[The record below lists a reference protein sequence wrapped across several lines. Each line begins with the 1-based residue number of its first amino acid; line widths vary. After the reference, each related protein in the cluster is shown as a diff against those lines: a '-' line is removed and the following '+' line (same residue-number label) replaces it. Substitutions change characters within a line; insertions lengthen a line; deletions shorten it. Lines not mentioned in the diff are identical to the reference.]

1 MKKYIGTKQVEAEP
15 MTLGDYV
22 KKTGRNPYVNDPKVH
37 DNSEKGYIVKY
48 KDGYISWSPADVFEQ
63 AYKVSET
70 TIDRMHIECGEVKE
84 RLDKLNA
91 FLSSDNGQKLS
102 TLARGLL
109 SAQASIMSG
118 YISMLEVREDVME
131 EHLQLFNQ
139 FNFGAAIELLKAG
152 LCVRRWNWGQHGP
165 FIIKQVPAHIG
176 NDVVPKM
183 QSLPQSAKDLIM
195 ANTGFIDYTSQCL
208 IYDPN
213 IGKADSWMPS
223 IDDVFADDW
232 QIIM

>member
-1 MKKYIGTKQVEAEP
+1 MKKYIGTKQVEAES

-22 KKTGRNPYVNDPKVH
+22 KKTGRNPYVNTPEVH

-48 KDGYISWSPADVFEQ
+48 KDGYISWSPAEAFEQ

-70 TIDRMHIECGEVKE
+70 AIDRMHIECGEVKE
-84 RLDKLNA
+84 RLDKLNT
-91 FLSSDNGQKLS
+91 FLSSANGQKLS
-102 TLARGLL
+102 ALACGLL
-109 SAQASIMSG
+109 SAQASIMSS
-118 YISMLEVREDVME
+118 YISILEVREDVME

-152 LCVRRWNWGQHGP
+152 FCIRRLNWGQHGP
-165 FIIKQVPAHIG
+165 FVIKQVPAHIG

-213 IGKADSWMPS
+213 TGKSDSWMPS

-232 QIIM
+232 QVVM

>member
-1 MKKYIGTKQVEAEP
+1 
-15 MTLGDYV
+15 
-22 KKTGRNPYVNDPKVH
+22 
-37 DNSEKGYIVKY
+37 
-48 KDGYISWSPADVFEQ
+48 
-63 AYKVSET
+63 
-70 TIDRMHIECGEVKE
+70 MHIECGDVKE

-91 FLSSDNGQKLS
+91 FLSSGNGQKLS
-102 TLARGLL
+102 ALARGLL
-109 SAQASIMSG
+109 SAQASVMNS

-176 NDVVPKM
+176 SDVVPKM

-213 IGKADSWMPS
+213 TGKADSWMPS
-223 IDDVFADDW
+223 IDDVFTDDW
-232 QIIM
+232 QVVM

>member
-1 MKKYIGTKQVEAEP
+1 
-15 MTLGDYV
+15 
-22 KKTGRNPYVNDPKVH
+22 
-37 DNSEKGYIVKY
+37 
-48 KDGYISWSPADVFEQ
+48 
-63 AYKVSET
+63 
-70 TIDRMHIECGEVKE
+70 MHIECGDVKE
-84 RLDKLNA
+84 RLNKLNA
-91 FLSSDNGQKLS
+91 FLSSANGQKLS
-102 TLARGLL
+102 ALARGLL

-152 LCVRRWNWGQHGP
+152 LCVRRCSWGQHGP
-165 FIIKQVPAHIG
+165 FVIKQVPAHIG
-176 NDVVPKM
+176 SDIVPRM

-213 IGKADSWMPS
+213 TGKADSWMPS
-223 IDDVFADDW
+223 IDDAFADDW
-232 QIIM
+232 QVVM